1 MKDIYLDHAAT
12 TPVDRR
18 VVTVMLPFFTKK
30 YGNPSAL
37 HQIGRQAKQ
46 SLGLAREKV
55 AKIFNCAAQEIIFTG
70 SGTESDNLAVL
81 GAASSYQE
89 RCGKLGHIVTS
100 AFEHHAVLYPCQYLE
115 KNGWQ
120 ITYLKPNRAG
130 IISPAKVQQ
139 AIQKNTALVSII
151 YANNEVGTIQ
161 PIVEIAR
168 VVKNKGA
175 LFHTDACQAAGALTL
190 DVKKLGVDLMTI
202 NGSKIYGPKGVGV
215 LYLGRDVL
223 LNPIQFGGGQEREL
237 RPGTENI
244 PLIVGLAKAL
254 EIAQKKS
261 KQENARLTK
270 LRDRLIRGILAKV
283 PNSKLNGDS
292 KKRLPNN
299 VNISILGVEGEA
311 MLLYLDEKGISAST
325 GSACASYDLE
335 PSHVLISMG
344 LPRQEAHG
352 SIRFTLGRS
361 TTRADIDYVL
371 KVLPKVVKKLLEISP
386 VNQKSYRSS
395 FGSLNK

>member
-1 MKDIYLDHAAT
+1 MKNIYLDHAAT
-12 TPVDRR
+12 TPQDRQ
-18 VVTVMLPFFTKK
+18 VLAAMLPFFTKK

-37 HQIGRQAKQ
+37 HQIGREAKQ
-46 SLGLAREKV
+46 ALAVARESV
-55 AKIFNCAAQEIIFTG
+55 AKILNCTAQEIIFTG

-81 GAASSYQE
+81 GVANSYQE
-89 RCGKLGHIVTS
+89 RYGKRGHIITS

-120 ITYLKPNRAG
+120 VTYIKPNRAG
-130 IISPAKVQQ
+130 MISPLKVQK
-139 AIQKNTALVSII
+139 AIQKNTALVSIM

-161 PIVEIAR
+161 PIAEIAR
-168 VVKNKGA
+168 VVKKKGA
-175 LFHTDACQAAGALTL
+175 LFHTDACQAVGALTL

-202 NGSKIYGPKGVGV
+202 NGSKIYGPKGVGA

-223 LNPIQFGGGQEREL
+223 INPIQFGGGQEKEL

-261 KQENARLTK
+261 ASENARLTK
-270 LRDRLIRGILAKV
+270 LRDRLIKGILDGV
-283 PNSKLNGDS
+283 PNSKLNGDP

-299 VNISILGVEGEA
+299 VNVSILGVEGESI
-311 MLLYLDEKGISAST
+311 LLYLDEQGICAST
-325 GSACASYDLE
+325 GSACTSHDLE

-344 LPRQEAHG
+344 LPHQEAHG

-361 TTRADIDYVL
+361 TTRADINYVL
-371 KVLPKVVKKLLEISP
+371 KVLPGIVNKLREISP
-386 VNQKSYRSS
+386 VN
-395 FGSLNK
+395 